1 MSICR
6 LFARTRQLLSRWA
19 SIVSYPTNQISP
31 SNSDADS
38 QYRIWICD
46 RVSDASNLLL
56 SLLEDSKSLSVR
68 EAALVAYVKII
79 VADGR
84 RRDKKSTTTT
94 TDKKSTT
101 KSKSKHLVN
110 ERAFNALVKT
120 LLSSGCD
127 MSELLPR
134 WVLVFADS
142 FYTYIVVIRL
152 LGITLSRLPQIM
164 SILMHI

>member
-1 MSICR
+1 MMPR
-6 LFARTRQLLSRWA
+6 LNVNLSSFRSNSA
-19 SIVSYPTNQISP
+19 TPVAMGIHRIISHKPNFP

-134 WVLVFADS
+134 
-142 FYTYIVVIRL
+142 
-152 LGITLSRLPQIM
+152 
-164 SILMHI
+164 